1 MSGLISGEVIGESE
15 PTLDI
20 GLFSVI
26 FMPAVMPDI
35 PIDIPVLL
43 DTLLSRDSEIIKKHF
58 NMSLVMRKPVFRV
71 SDLVRHKPG
80 CAVTDCDR
88 RWLEA

>member
-43 DTLLSRDSEIIKKHF
+43 DTLLSRDSEIMKKTLQF
-58 NMSLVMRKPVFRV
+58 NKSYEPRYEKTGLRGF
-71 SDLVRHKPG
+71 
-80 CAVTDCDR
+80 
-88 RWLEA
+88 